1 MTEKDVAI
9 NVKYCPLRQSN
20 IQPLKC
26 IGEVQPLKCIGEYC
40 MFFRKG
46 YRTTDGRGPS
56 DSCWI
61 KDGFVGLARTWEIK
75 E

>member
-1 MTEKDVAI
+1 MSDKEKKDEDYHG
-9 NVKYCPLRQSN
+9 KYCPFRMST
-20 IQPLKC
+20 IQALKC
-26 IGEVQPLKCIGEYC
+26 LKEYC

-46 YRTTDGRGPS
+46 YSTTNGRGRN

-61 KDGFVGLARTWEIK
+61 KDGFIGLARTWEIK

>member
-1 MTEKDVAI
+1 
-9 NVKYCPLRQSN
+9 
-20 IQPLKC
+20 
-26 IGEVQPLKCIGEYC
+26 

-46 YRTTDGRGPS
+46 YTTTSDRRKV

-75 E
+75 GASEQ

>member
-1 MTEKDVAI
+1 MKTNTHKDEEYKG
-9 NVKYCPLRQSN
+9 KYCPIRQSN
-20 IQPLKC
+20 IQPLRC
-26 IGEVQPLKCIGEYC
+26 IEEYC

-46 YRTTDGRGPS
+46 YSTTNGRGRK

-61 KDGFVGLARTWEIK
+61 LDGFVGLALTWEIK

>member
-1 MTEKDVAI
+1 MTEPTQKEKQEIKPICPIMSQYCKD
-9 NVKYCPLRQSN
+9 KH
-20 IQPLKC
+20 
-26 IGEVQPLKCIGEYC
+26 C

-46 YRTTDGRGPS
+46 YTTTNGRGQK

-61 KDGFVGLARTWEIK
+61 LDGFIGLVRTWEIK

>member
-1 MTEKDVAI
+1 MSKI
-9 NVKYCPLRQSN
+9 CPLIRSDGARIPDDGLCQEE
-20 IQPLKC
+20 K
-26 IGEVQPLKCIGEYC
+26 C

-46 YRTTDGRGPS
+46 YTTTSDRGKV

-75 E
+75 GASEQ

>member
-1 MTEKDVAI
+1 MSKI
-9 NVKYCPLRQSN
+9 CPLIRSDGARIPADGLCQEE
-20 IQPLKC
+20 K
-26 IGEVQPLKCIGEYC
+26 C

-46 YRTTDGRGPS
+46 YTTTNGRGQS